1 MRKEK
6 LNYYEEF
13 IKMTEIIDETTNI
26 FKDLMENY
34 STKILE
40 EKNIEIHNL
49 EHESD
54 KIVHKVRS
62 YLISDFLPP
71 IDREDVGLLLH
82 KLDNVEDE
90 LDEISKNFDILNI
103 KEVREKPLQ
112 EYIELLKEASEKNKE
127 VFSNLSNNKNR
138 KYLLKVTIELDEI
151 EDKADRVYE
160 KYMKLLYEQEKDPIE
175 VIKWTTI
182 YNGFESLFD
191 NYETVANCIED
202 IIIKTL

>member
-13 IKMTEIIDETTNI
+13 IKMAEIIDETTNI